1 MAIYTASQ
9 IAAQNILIP
18 IMFFM
23 GVGILVVYKIV
34 RKAYFKTK

>member
-18 IMFFM
+18 LMLIL
-23 GVGILVVYKIV
+23 GVGVLVVYKIV